1 MRVEVIKM
9 NIQTFDETKSTL
21 YIVSTPIG
29 NLKDITLR
37 ALDVLKEVDLVLAE
51 DTRVSLKLL
60 NHYDIHKPLLSYEKF
75 NEKERVDTIISRLK
89 ENQNIALIS
98 DAGTPLL
105 SDPGS
110 ILVNKVIEEGFNV
123 VAVPGASALL
133 TGLVISGIRTEPFT
147 FLGFLPRKQSEAKKI
162 LINYYNR
169 IETLVIYESPLRIND
184 TLNLL
189 YETLGNRYLVLTRE
203 LTKKFETT
211 YRGELK
217 DIKDEIFDTRG
228 EYVMYVEGK
237 LEEIIV
243 SDDIILKKMD
253 EYIKKGLLEKDAMKM
268 VAKDLNISKKEVY
281 QVIKIK

>member
-75 NEKERVDTIISRLK
+75 NEKERVDTIINRLK

-189 YETLGNRYLVLTRE
+189 YDSLGNRYLVLTRE

-228 EYVMYVEGK
+228 EYVIYVEGK
-237 LEEIIV
+237 LEKIIV

>member
-1 MRVEVIKM
+1 M

-110 ILVNKVIEEGFNV
+110 ILVNKVIDEGFNV

-133 TGLVISGIRTEPFT
+133 TGLVITGIRTEPFT

-228 EYVMYVEGK
+228 EYVIYVEGK

>member
-1 MRVEVIKM
+1 M

-75 NEKERVDTIISRLK
+75 NEKERVDTIINRLK

-228 EYVMYVEGK
+228 EYVIYVEGK

>member
-75 NEKERVDTIISRLK
+75 NEKERVDTIINRLK

-228 EYVMYVEGK
+228 EYVIYVEGK
-237 LEEIIV
+237 LEKIIV

>member
-75 NEKERVDTIISRLK
+75 NEKERVDTIINRLK

-228 EYVMYVEGK
+228 EYVIYVEGK
-237 LEEIIV
+237 LEKIIV

-268 VAKDLNISKKEVY
+268 VAKDLSISKKEVY

>member
-75 NEKERVDTIISRLK
+75 NEKERVDTIINRLK

-228 EYVMYVEGK
+228 EYVIYVEGK

>member
-75 NEKERVDTIISRLK
+75 NEKERVDTIINRLK

-123 VAVPGASALL
+123 VAVRSEERRVGKECSARV
-133 TGLVISGIRTEPFT
+133 TRV
-147 FLGFLPRKQSEAKKI
+147 SE
-162 LINYYNR
+162 
-169 IETLVIYESPLRIND
+169 
-184 TLNLL
+184 
-189 YETLGNRYLVLTRE
+189 
-203 LTKKFETT
+203 
-211 YRGELK
+211 
-217 DIKDEIFDTRG
+217 
-228 EYVMYVEGK
+228 
-237 LEEIIV
+237 
-243 SDDIILKKMD
+243 
-253 EYIKKGLLEKDAMKM
+253 
-268 VAKDLNISKKEVY
+268 
-281 QVIKIK
+281 Q

>member
-75 NEKERVDTIISRLK
+75 NEKERVDTIINRLK

-203 LTKKFETT
+203 LTKKFEAT

-217 DIKDEIFDTRG
+217 DIKDE
-228 EYVMYVEGK
+228 
-237 LEEIIV
+237 
-243 SDDIILKKMD
+243 
-253 EYIKKGLLEKDAMKM
+253 
-268 VAKDLNISKKEVY
+268 
-281 QVIKIK
+281 

>member
-75 NEKERVDTIISRLK
+75 NEKERVDTIINRLK

-228 EYVMYVEGK
+228 EYVIYVEGK
-237 LEEIIV
+237 LEKIIV
-243 SDDIILKKMD
+243 NDDIILKKMD

>member
-75 NEKERVDTIISRLK
+75 NEKERVDTIINRLK

-228 EYVMYVEGK
+228 EYVIYVEGK

-253 EYIKKGLLEKDAMKM
+253 EYIKKGLLEKDAMKV

>member
-75 NEKERVDTIISRLK
+75 NEKERVDTIINRLK

-228 EYVMYVEGK
+228 EYVIYVEGK

-268 VAKDLNISKKEVY
+268 VAKDLSISKKEVY

>member
-110 ILVNKVIEEGFNV
+110 ILVNKVIDEGFNV

-133 TGLVISGIRTEPFT
+133 TGLVITGIRTEPFT

-228 EYVMYVEGK
+228 EYVIYVEGK